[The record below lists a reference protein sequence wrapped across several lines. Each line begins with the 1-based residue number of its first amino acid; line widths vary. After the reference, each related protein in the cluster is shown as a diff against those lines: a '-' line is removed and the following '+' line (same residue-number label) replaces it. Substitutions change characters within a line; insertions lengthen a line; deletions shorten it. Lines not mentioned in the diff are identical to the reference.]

1 MFNETISKCIIQVK
15 RECHF
20 FGALMLFAEI
30 HPDKSIDTAATDGKK
45 IIVNEK
51 FLASLKS
58 SEQNALLL
66 HEVLHMA
73 LLHVTRRGPR
83 DPYIWNIAADIVVND
98 LIIRNTKFK
107 LPKGAVIESRYKD
120 KSVEHI
126 YEDLLK
132 KNKYKKIIFDAA
144 FRDILIEKIDSTD
157 KDKKNGKG
165 KNDDLSDDE
174 IEDIKNGKGKGD
186 DLSDDEIEDIETFWS
201 DKLQVLQNDDFAD
214 QKYGSNTTGGM
225 PMGMA
230 REVESILEPEI
241 DWRHALWKYVG
252 KTPADFDDLDRRF
265 LYRGLY
271 LEGLLT
277 EALEVSVCVDTSGSV
292 SEGLIDQF
300 VAEIKGILSS
310 YPHVKCDFFFCD
322 TELSG
327 PFEISSFEEIP
338 LLKGGGGT
346 SFKPFFKYLEKE
358 NNNLMGSHKISIY
371 LTDGY
376 EEFPKFTPKDPV
388 MWLVSKDGE
397 ETSKFPFGEV
407 VRIST
412 ESWDY

>member
-30 HPDKSIDTAATDGKK
+30 YPDKSIDTAATDGKK
-45 IIVNEK
+45 IIVNEN

-73 LLHVTRRGPR
+73 LLHVTRRGQR
-83 DPYIWNIAADIVVND
+83 DGYVWNIAADIVVND

-107 LPKGAVIESRYKD
+107 LPQGAIIEKKYKD

-132 KNKYKKIIFDAA
+132 NNKYKKIIFKSSMI
-144 FRDILIEKIDSTD
+144 DILD
-157 KDKKNGKG
+157 KQQEGGDQDASGKK
-165 KNDDLSDDE
+165 LTEAE
-174 IEDIKNGKGKGD
+174 IEEVE
-186 DLSDDEIEDIETFWS
+186 SFWR
-201 DKLQVLQNDDFAD
+201 DKLEVLKNAD
-214 QKYGSNTTGGM
+214 QFDSKNKDQGSIPGGM
-225 PMGMA
+225 GI
-230 REVESILEPEI
+230 EIESILEPEV

-265 LYRGLY
+265 FYRGLY

-277 EALEVSVCVDTSGSV
+277 EALEVSVCIDTSGSV
-292 SEGLIDQF
+292 SDTLLEQF
-300 VAEIKGILSS
+300 LAELKGILRS
-310 YPHVKCDFFFCD
+310 YPHVKCDLFYGD
-322 TELSG
+322 TELFG
-327 PFEISSFEEIP
+327 PYPIQTIEETP
-338 LLKGGGGT
+338 KAMGRGGT
-346 SFKPFFKYLEKE
+346 SFRPFFKYLE
-358 NNNLMGSHKISIY
+358 NNQNNLMGAHKVSIY
-371 LTDGY
+371 FTDGY
-376 EEFPKFTPKDPV
+376 GDFPSKEPEDPT
-388 MWLVSKDGE
+388 MWLVCKDGLN
-397 ETSKFPFGEV
+397 SKEFPFGEV

-412 ESWDY
+412 ESF

>member
-45 IIVNEK
+45 IIVNEN

-73 LLHVTRRGPR
+73 LLHVTRRGQR
-83 DPYIWNIAADIVVND
+83 DGYVWNIAADIVVND

-107 LPKGAVIESRYKD
+107 LPQGAIIEKKYKD

-132 KNKYKKIIFDAA
+132 NNKYKKIIFKSSMI
-144 FRDILIEKIDSTD
+144 DILDEQQEGVDQDASG
-157 KDKKNGKG
+157 KK
-165 KNDDLSDDE
+165 LTEAE
-174 IEDIKNGKGKGD
+174 IEEVE
-186 DLSDDEIEDIETFWS
+186 SFWR
-201 DKLQVLQNDDFAD
+201 DKLEVLKNAD
-214 QKYGSNTTGGM
+214 QFDSKNNDQGSIPGGM
-225 PMGMA
+225 GI
-230 REVESILEPEI
+230 EIESILEPEV

-265 LYRGLY
+265 FYRGLY

-277 EALEVSVCVDTSGSV
+277 EALEVSVCIDTSGSV
-292 SEGLIDQF
+292 SDALLEQF
-300 VAEIKGILSS
+300 LAELKGILRS
-310 YPHVKCDFFFCD
+310 YPHVKCDLFYGD
-322 TELSG
+322 TELFG
-327 PFEISSFEEIP
+327 PYPIQTIEETP
-338 LLKGGGGT
+338 KAMGRGGT
-346 SFKPFFKYLEKE
+346 SFRPFFKYLQ
-358 NNNLMGSHKISIY
+358 NNQNNLMGAHKVSIY
-371 LTDGY
+371 FTDGY
-376 EEFPKFTPKDPV
+376 GDFPSKEPEDPT
-388 MWLVSKDGE
+388 MWLVCKDGLE
-397 ETSKFPFGEV
+397 SREFPFGEV

-412 ESWDY
+412 ESY

>member
-30 HPDKSIDTAATDGKK
+30 YPDKSIDTAATDGKK
-45 IIVNEK
+45 IIVNEN

-73 LLHVTRRGPR
+73 LLHVTRRGQR
-83 DPYIWNIAADIVVND
+83 DGYVWNIAADIVVND

-107 LPKGAVIESRYKD
+107 LPQGAIIEKKYKD

-132 KNKYKKIIFDAA
+132 NNKYKKIIFKSSMI
-144 FRDILIEKIDSTD
+144 DILD
-157 KDKKNGKG
+157 KQQEGGDQDASGKK
-165 KNDDLSDDE
+165 LTEAE
-174 IEDIKNGKGKGD
+174 IEEVE
-186 DLSDDEIEDIETFWS
+186 SFWR
-201 DKLQVLQNDDFAD
+201 DKLEVLKNAD
-214 QKYGSNTTGGM
+214 QFDSKNKDQGSIPGGM
-225 PMGMA
+225 GI
-230 REVESILEPEI
+230 EIESILEPEV

-265 LYRGLY
+265 FYRGLY

-277 EALEVSVCVDTSGSV
+277 EALEVSVCIDTSGSV
-292 SEGLIDQF
+292 SDTLLEQF
-300 VAEIKGILSS
+300 LAELKGILRS
-310 YPHVKCDFFFCD
+310 YPHVKCDLFYGD
-322 TELSG
+322 TELFG
-327 PFEISSFEEIP
+327 PYPIQTIEQTP
-338 LLKGGGGT
+338 KAMGRGGT
-346 SFKPFFKYLEKE
+346 SFRPFFKYLQ
-358 NNNLMGSHKISIY
+358 NNQNNLMGAHKVSIY
-371 LTDGY
+371 FTDGY
-376 EEFPKFTPKDPV
+376 GDFPSKEPEDPT
-388 MWLVSKDGE
+388 MWLVCKDGLE
-397 ETSKFPFGEV
+397 SKEFPFGEV

-412 ESWDY
+412 ESWD